1 MISRIRSYDELNE
14 LVGKNRSEPYDTYFG
29 EMDLSEEEIKKR
41 ITLAERLEDNFLF
54 ALALLFTMAQYNSV
68 NYEQIRNEFE
78 AGYLNAISGIII
90 ADDYIKQYIRNFSY
104 DITDSTKA
112 HEDDLYY
119 YSSDRAIF
127 MAKNE
132 SLTCW
137 NHQDFLDAIKSGKR
151 KKQWMDIRDKKE
163 RETHLQVGRT
173 IKPIG
178 EAFLVGSSLMMYPR
192 DSYTFG
198 AESKEIISC
207 RCTIRYF

>member
-1 MISRIRSYDELNE
+1 MISGIRSYDELNE

-54 ALALLFTMAQYNSV
+54 VLALLFTMAQYNSV

-127 MAKNE
+127 MAENE

>member
-1 MISRIRSYDELNE
+1 MISGIRSYDELNE

-54 ALALLFTMAQYNSV
+54 VLALLFTMAQYNSV

-78 AGYLNAISGIII
+78 SGYLNAISGIII

-112 HEDDLYY
+112 HDDDLYY

-127 MAKNE
+127 MAENE